1 MTVGLVIVSHSAD
14 LAGGVAQLAGQMAP
28 DVAIEA
34 AGGGED
40 GSLGTDFDKIS
51 AALGRAES
59 GAGVVVL
66 YDLGSAVL
74 TTETAL
80 EFLDPDDAARIIVV
94 DAPLVE
100 GALAAAVSAQAGDG
114 RDAVA
119 AAATAAGS
127 KATAPAADAP
137 PADALPEVDNAPAI
151 TAQVVLVNPLGLH
164 ARTAAQLNAEAARW
178 DANIMLG
185 READELVAV
194 RNVLAVVAM
203 ALRGGET
210 ITLAATGSQAAQA
223 IRSITKIIE
232 GGFGERASGETSP
245 EAEPSVQKFQDG
257 ILHAAAAVPGLAI
270 GAALRLEDLEPN
282 FPSDA
287 VDQTD
292 AVDQNGPDAEKQRLT
307 EAIAAAIKKLDSGSP
322 FDRAHAGMISDPTL
336 LDAALAVIQC
346 GAERAWWQ
354 AVSEISQSFADN
366 SDETV
371 SARAVDIREAGAAV
385 LHELGITLNR
395 IPADLTDKIVL
406 AMDLG
411 PSEIPQLVKA
421 GAVGVVLAASSTT
434 AHAVIIARG
443 LGLPMVIRA
452 GKATDIVAAGQILII
467 DGDAGTVNLSPT
479 GAEQSDARL
488 QIAHRRDQIQQLKEQ
503 ANERVRL
510 SNGITITVSANI
522 GSVQDAVAAVE
533 NGADGVGLLRTEL
546 LVLDRRNF
554 PDEQTQYQ
562 DLLEIFEVLGDREIV
577 VRVLDAGGDK
587 PVRALELDPIT
598 NGFLGVRGLRWL
610 LANPA
615 VLHTQLRAIC
625 RAAHHRRIH
634 LMAPMVT
641 VAAEVVAFREAV
653 QRAVQSLKAD
663 GLTFGEPEAIGVMI
677 EVPAAALAADEIC
690 AVADF
695 VSIGSN
701 DLTSYTMAADRTI
714 AGVADLLDPG
724 SLAITRLIKQICDYA
739 AATNTPVAV
748 CGEMAGVVEHARRL
762 VGLGVSELSMA
773 PSRIPQIKHHL
784 IVDGPTP
791 VSTLKA

>member
-1 MTVGLVIVSHSAD
+1 MTVGLVIVSHSAA
-14 LAGGVAQLAGQMAP
+14 LANGVAELAGQMAP

-51 AALGRAES
+51 AALGLAES

-80 EFLDPDDAARIIVV
+80 EFLDPDNAAKIIVV

-100 GALAAAVSAQAGDG
+100 GALAAAVSAQAGDD
-114 RDAVA
+114 RAAVA
-119 AAATAAGS
+119 AAAAAAGRNE
-127 KATAPAADAP
+127 TAPTAEGP
-137 PADALPEVDNAPAI
+137 PVADNAPAM

-164 ARTAAQLNAEAARW
+164 ARPAAQLNVEAARW
-178 DANIMLG
+178 DAKITLG
-185 READELVAV
+185 REGGDLAAV

-210 ITLAATGSQAAQA
+210 IKLAATGSQAAQA
-223 IRSITKIIE
+223 LGAITTIIE
-232 GGFGERASGETSP
+232 GGFGEKEHRDTSSTT
-245 EAEPSVQKFQDG
+245 EPSVRSVQDG
-257 ILHAAAAVPGLAI
+257 VLHAAAAVPGLAI
-270 GAALRLEDLEPN
+270 GAALRLDELEPDL
-282 FPSDA
+282 PTGA
-287 VDQTD
+287 
-292 AVDQNGPDAEKQRLT
+292 AGPAAPDVEKHRLT
-307 EAIAAAIKKLDSGSP
+307 KAIAAAIQKLDSGSA
-322 FDRAHAGMISDPTL
+322 FDRAHAGMIADQTL
-336 LDAALAVIQC
+336 LDAALAAIQR

-354 AVSEISQSFADN
+354 AVSDFSQSFAD
-366 SDETV
+366 SADETI

-406 AMDLG
+406 AVDLG
-411 PSEIPQLVKA
+411 PAEIPQLVKA
-421 GAVGVVLAASSTT
+421 GAAGVILAASSTT

-452 GKATDIVAAGQILII
+452 GDATDIVAAGQVLIL
-467 DGDAGTVNLSPT
+467 DGDAGTVNLAPT
-479 GAEQSDARL
+479 PTEQTDAGE
-488 QIAHRRDQIQQLKEQ
+488 QIAHRRDRIEQLKAQ
-503 ANERVRL
+503 AHQQVRL
-510 SNGITITVSANI
+510 SNGTRITVSANI
-522 GSVQDAVAAVE
+522 GSVQDAVAAIE

-546 LVLDRRNF
+546 LVLDRPNF

-562 DLLEIFEVLGDREIV
+562 DLRAIFEVLGDRDIV

-587 PVRALELDPIT
+587 PVRALELDPVI

-625 RAAHHRRIH
+625 RAAHQRHVH

-653 QRAVQSLKAD
+653 QRAVRSLKAD

-714 AGVADLLDPG
+714 AGVADLLDSG

-739 AATNTPVAV
+739 ATTNTPVAV
-748 CGEMAGVVEHARRL
+748 CGEMAGVAEHAQRL

-784 IVDGPTP
+784 IADGQTA
-791 VSTLKA
+791 VSTLKG